1 MNQAKLPLTSGSKR
15 SLRSL
20 GLDKASPLTKRYVP
34 IMTNQYSTKNS
45 FLGLLAFIFW
55 KEKYL
60 NMAVIHGVAV
70 NLKSADIKAAFEA
83 GNYPKQG
90 WREEALLSE
99 QRHYKQLSK
108 SFYGSLLKTAV
119 LAVIGIIA
127 AYFIGLIDFEMALS
141 TSKVFLFLG
150 VFLASWGALVQF
162 CAVDE
167 SYCKE
172 TLYENIHALM
182 AKILFVMGAL
192 AAFLGTLL

>member
-1 MNQAKLPLTSGSKR
+1 
-15 SLRSL
+15 
-20 GLDKASPLTKRYVP
+20 
-34 IMTNQYSTKNS
+34 MTNQYSTKNS
-45 FLGLLAFIFW
+45 FLGLLAFIFR

-60 NMAVIHGVAV
+60 NMAVIHGMAV

-83 GNYPKQG
+83 GNYPKQD
-90 WREEALLSE
+90 WRKEALLSE

-119 LAVIGIIA
+119 LAVIGIVA
-127 AYFIGLIDFEMALS
+127 AYFIGLVDLEMAFS
-141 TSKVFLFLG
+141 TSKVFVFSG

-162 CAVDE
+162 SPVDE

-172 TLYENIHALM
+172 TLCENIHALM

-192 AAFLGTLL
+192 AAFLGALL